1 MTQSLEEAMR
11 AFRPALPMGVAY
23 SGGADST
30 ALLVQCVRH
39 WPGQVVA
46 LHINHGLQAAAAD
59 FEAHC
64 QRFCDALDVPLRIRR
79 AQASN
84 SPGQSPEDAARI
96 ARYRALL
103 ELAQAT
109 DISDGLKTIAVAQHA
124 DDQIETMLL
133 ALGRGAGIAGLSA
146 MPAQWSREGM
156 AFCRPFLGV
165 AGGHIRDWL
174 EQEQIAFINDPT
186 NTDERFTRNRIRAGI
201 VPALQAANPQYL
213 DTWARSAAHAAQAQ
227 SLLDEIAIED
237 LAGTVSERG
246 PLPSIKALQRLTFA
260 RQANVLRYWLKS
272 VYAVIP
278 SAAQLQELQSQ
289 IAACTTRGHRIRIK
303 VGNGFVERKG
313 AVLAWYNP
321 RVLPH

>member
-11 AFRPALPMGVAY
+11 AFRPTLPLGVAY

-46 LHINHGLQAAAAD
+46 LHINHGLQAAAQD
-59 FEAHC
+59 FDAHC

-84 SPGQSPEDAARI
+84 TPGQSPEDAARI

-109 DISDGLKTIAVAQHA
+109 DTSAELKTIAVAQHA
-124 DDQIETMLL
+124 DDQVETMLL

-146 MPAQWSREGM
+146 MPVQWLRDGM
-156 AFCRPFLGV
+156 AFCRPLLGV
-165 AGGHIRDWL
+165 AGALVRDWL
-174 EQEQIAFINDPT
+174 EREQIAFINDPT
-186 NTDERFTRNRIRAGI
+186 NADERFTRNRIRAVI
-201 VPALQAANPQYL
+201 MPALQAANPQFL
-213 DTWARSAAHAAQAQ
+213 DTWTRSAAHAAQAQ

-237 LAGTVSERG
+237 LAKMVSERG
-246 PLPSIKALQRLTFA
+246 PLPSLIELQRLTLP

-272 VYAVIP
+272 AYGEIP

-303 VGNGFVERKG
+303 VGNGFVERRG